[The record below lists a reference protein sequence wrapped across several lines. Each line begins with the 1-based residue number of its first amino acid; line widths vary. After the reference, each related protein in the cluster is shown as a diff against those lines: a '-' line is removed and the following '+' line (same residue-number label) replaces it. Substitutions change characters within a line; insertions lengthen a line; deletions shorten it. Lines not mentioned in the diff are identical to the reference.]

1 MCSVPLYVFVHFFN
15 FARSGN
21 TMFPPNFCV
30 RKQGFHVRKTKKNP
44 NLYFSKGNAGRGKQ
58 KISTSTILKVTLIQK

>member
-1 MCSVPLYVFVHFFN
+1 
-15 FARSGN
+15 
-21 TMFPPNFCV
+21 MFPPNFCV